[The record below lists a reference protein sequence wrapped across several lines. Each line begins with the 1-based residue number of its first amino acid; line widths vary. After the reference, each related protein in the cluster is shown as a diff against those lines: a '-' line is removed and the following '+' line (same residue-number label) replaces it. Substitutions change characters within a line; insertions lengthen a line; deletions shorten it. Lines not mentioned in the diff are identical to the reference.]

1 MSQRLR
7 AVYRRGAFH
16 PRKSCD
22 LPDGSEVELIVQ
34 GPFIL
39 PPDVKE
45 AKEQERILKT
55 VIENMQRHLI
65 PVGAPPLTREALHE
79 RG

>member
-1 MSQRLR
+1 MPRRLR
-7 AVYRRGAFH
+7 AVFRRGAFH

-39 PPDVKE
+39 PPDVSEPKR
-45 AKEQERILKT
+45 QQRILRT
-55 VIENMQRHLI
+55 VIENMQRNPI
-65 PVGAPPLTREALHE
+65 PAGAPPLTREALHE